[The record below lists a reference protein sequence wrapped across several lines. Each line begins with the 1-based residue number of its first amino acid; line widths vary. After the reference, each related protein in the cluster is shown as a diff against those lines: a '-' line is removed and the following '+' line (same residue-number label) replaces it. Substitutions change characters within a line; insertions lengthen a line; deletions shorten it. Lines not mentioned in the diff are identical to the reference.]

1 MRGRVICGVFAAG
14 LLLVSG
20 CATTSGGSA
29 AATSGGKSQAQG
41 IAKDTINLG
50 TTLPLTGGAASS
62 GASFKAG
69 LEASVKE
76 INDKGGINGRKIN
89 LTILD
94 DGFDPARS
102 VANILRLQSQDKV
115 FALDMPVGSA
125 GIPGSYPLVQRT
137 GIPMFG
143 PYLPP
148 DPNLPSVFELATPH
162 AEQGQIIVDWLAGQ
176 NLKKVAY
183 IGQDNDYGQAVLSGV
198 KEGVSANGAT
208 LVATGLTQTN
218 STNVSPSV
226 LSVKAANPDA
236 VVLGTDNT
244 QTALVLKQAAQLG
257 WKPLFVGDSSAA
269 NTGTSTAV
277 KAAGDAAN
285 GLYGAAVAAL
295 PSGSG
300 AQLDQFRAAL
310 KASSPGTNP
319 DLYSLIAYGT
329 NQVLFEVIKKMG
341 DDLSWSNFLKVTEG
355 LSDYKTGLL
364 PPITFG
370 PLPGGH
376 TGAHGV
382 MIDQYENGT
391 WTAKTDFLTKKQ

>member
-1 MRGRVICGVFAAG
+1 M
-14 LLLVSG
+14 
-20 CATTSGGSA
+20 
-29 AATSGGKSQAQG
+29 
-41 IAKDTINLG
+41 
-50 TTLPLTGGAASS
+50 
-62 GASFKAG
+62 
-69 LEASVKE
+69 
-76 INDKGGINGRKIN
+76 
-89 LTILD
+89 
-94 DGFDPARS
+94 
-102 VANILRLQSQDKV
+102 
-115 FALDMPVGSA
+115 
-125 GIPGSYPLVQRT
+125 
-137 GIPMFG
+137 
-143 PYLPP
+143 
-148 DPNLPSVFELATPH
+148 
-162 AEQGQIIVDWLAGQ
+162 
-176 NLKKVAY
+176 
-183 IGQDNDYGQAVLSGV
+183 
-198 KEGVSANGAT
+198 SANGAT

-355 LSDYKTGLL
+355 LNDYKTGLL

-382 MIDQYENGT
+382 MIDQYQNGT